1 MAETVGEIVCECGRR
16 AYIEQTKRK
25 GNYLQKRCG
34 TSRNDGCG
42 LNQQT
47 GDWIQSYWR
56 KNMVPVGSLVV
67 GEDYQP
73 HPKDLEMQAKAQVS
87 DQQPETPASEH
98 PEAEKEQVA
107 DPEPQQVEEPAEPQ
121 QNRQLVEEDGGL
133 GLGSLVV
140 GLFVVGLSVFGIRS
154 TVNWG

>member
-1 MAETVGEIVCECGRR
+1 MAEVVGEIVCECGRR
-16 AYIEQTKRK
+16 AYIEKTRRK

-73 HPKDLEMQAKAQVS
+73 HPRDLEMQAKAQVS
-87 DQQPETPASEH
+87 DLQPEASASEQ
-98 PEAEKEQVA
+98 PEAEKKEQVT
-107 DPEPQQVEEPAEPQ
+107 DPEPQQVEEPTEPE
-121 QNRQLVEEDGGL
+121 QNRRIVEEDSGSGIGKFLL
-133 GLGSLVV
+133 GLAVV
-140 GLFVVGLSVFGIRS
+140 AGAVTGIRLAI
-154 TVNWG
+154 

>member
-1 MAETVGEIVCECGRR
+1 MAEIVGEIVCECGRR
-16 AYIEQTKRK
+16 AYIEKTKRK

-87 DQQPETPASEH
+87 DLQPEASASEH
-98 PEAEKEQVA
+98 PEAEKKEQVT
-107 DPEPQQVEEPAEPQ
+107 DPEPQQVEEPTEPQ
-121 QNRQLVEEDGGL
+121 QNRQLVEEGSGSGFGKFLL
-133 GLGSLVV
+133 GLVV
-140 GLFVVGLSVFGIRS
+140 VAGAVTGIRLAI
-154 TVNWG
+154 